1 MEHTLKITKVI
12 AGGKGLGTLA
22 DGMVMMVGGVLPGE
36 TVTARE
42 TKAHRGHKEGALVRI
57 VEVAPERVAPP
68 CPHYGLCGGCDL
80 QHAAYPAQLAIKGQI
95 LRESLLRARLTLPE
109 NQLGPAL
116 PSPAAFHYRHR
127 VRLHLDQSGQL
138 GFHQNGSNA
147 VVPIRRCLLAT
158 EPINRV
164 MAALTDGDWPERLK
178 DQVAAIELIH
188 SPADDRVILVL
199 QPRSSAPIHPTP
211 PTAGLL
217 AQIADLAPLADSV
230 FLQTEQPGRRRADDS
245 AESTQAAES
254 ATLAQDFTV
263 RGHAYQLR
271 WDHRCF
277 FQVNALQNPRMIE
290 MALALLSPHAKPYTA
305 LDLFCGMGNFS
316 IPLGLCGAQVT
327 GVEHNRM
334 SIHWAERNGSAAG
347 LATARFIAAGVEQ
360 QLKALVERKARFD
373 CILLDPPRQGLGK
386 AAALLPQLAP
396 ERIVSI
402 SCDPATHARDLALI
416 TQAGYRLTRI
426 SAVDMF
432 PQTHHIE
439 SVALLERN

>member
-36 TVTARE
+36 TVVAVE
-42 TKAHRGHKEGALVRI
+42 TRVHRGHKEGDLARI
-57 VEVAPERVAPP
+57 VEASPERVVPP
-68 CPHYGLCGGCDL
+68 CPHYGTCGGCDL

-95 LRESLLRARLTLPE
+95 LRESLLRARLDLPE
-109 NQLGPAL
+109 DQPGPAL
-116 PSPAAFHYRHR
+116 DSPNALHYRHR
-127 VRLHLDQSGQL
+127 VRLHLDQSGRL
-138 GFHQNGSNA
+138 GFHQSGSNA
-147 VVPIRRCLLAT
+147 VVPIQRCLLAT
-158 EPINRV
+158 EPINRTLAGLV
-164 MAALTDGDWPERLK
+164 EGGWPERLSE
-178 DQVAAIELIH
+178 QIAAVELIH

-199 QPRSSAPIHPTP
+199 QPRLPHPSEGRP
-211 PTAGLL
+211 AALVNQISRAG
-217 AQIADLAPLADSV
+217 LADSV

-245 AESTQAAES
+245 AASAES
-254 ATLAQDFTV
+254 AVLAQDFVV

-290 MALALLSPHAKPYTA
+290 LALDLPAPRTIPGAA
-305 LDLFCGMGNFS
+305 LDLFSGMGNFS
-316 IPLGLCGAQVT
+316 IPLGLCGAQIT
-327 GVEHNRM
+327 GVEHNRVGVG
-334 SIHWAERNGSAAG
+334 WAERNSRAAG
-347 LATARFIAAGVEQ
+347 LAAARFIAAGVEQ

-386 AAALLPQLAP
+386 AAVLLTKLAP

-416 TQAGYRLTRI
+416 TGAGYRLTRVG
-426 SAVDMF
+426 AVDMF

>member
-22 DGMVMMVGGVLPGE
+22 DGMVMMVGGVLAGE
-36 TVTARE
+36 TVIAIE
-42 TKAHRGHKEGALVRI
+42 TKVHRGHKEGNLVGI
-57 VEVAPERVAPP
+57 VEAAPERVVPP

-95 LRESLLRARLTLPE
+95 LRESLLRARLDLPGD
-109 NQLGPAL
+109 QPGPAL
-116 PSPAAFHYRHR
+116 ASPTALHYRHR

-138 GFHQNGSNA
+138 GFHRSGSNA
-147 VVPIRRCLLAT
+147 VVPIQRCLLAT
-158 EPINRV
+158 EPINRTLAGLV
-164 MAALTDGDWPERLK
+164 EGGWPERLSE
-178 DQVAAIELIH
+178 QIAAVELIH
-188 SPADDRVILVL
+188 SPADDRVILAL
-199 QPRSSAPIHPTP
+199 QPRLSHPL
-211 PTAGLL
+211 TAAQAADLL
-217 AQIADLAPLADSV
+217 NRLSRADLADRV

-245 AESTQAAES
+245 AASADSAA
-254 ATLAQDFTV
+254 LAQDFV
-263 RGHAYQLR
+263 VQGHAYRLR

-290 MALALLSPHAKPYTA
+290 LALGPLFPRTKPCAA
-305 LDLFCGMGNFS
+305 LDLFSGMGNFS
-316 IPLGLCGAQVT
+316 VPLGLCGAQVT
-327 GVEHNRM
+327 GVEHNRAGV
-334 SIHWAERNGSAAG
+334 SWAERNSRAAG

-360 QLKALVERKARFD
+360 QLNVLVERKARFD
-373 CILLDPPRQGLGK
+373 CVLLDPPRQGLGK
-386 AAALLPQLAP
+386 AAVLLSKLAP

-402 SCDPATHARDLALI
+402 SCDPATHARDLALL
-416 TQAGYRLTRI
+416 TGAGYRLTRV

>member
-36 TVTARE
+36 TVVAVE
-42 TKAHRGHKEGALVRI
+42 TRVHRGHKEGDLARI
-57 VEVAPERVAPP
+57 VEASPERVVPP
-68 CPHYGLCGGCDL
+68 CPHYGTCGGCDL

-95 LRESLLRARLTLPE
+95 LRESLLRARLDLPE
-109 NQLGPAL
+109 DQPGPAL
-116 PSPAAFHYRHR
+116 DSPNALHYRHR
-127 VRLHLDQSGQL
+127 VRLHLDQSGRL
-138 GFHQNGSNA
+138 GFHQSGSNA
-147 VVPIRRCLLAT
+147 VVPIQRCLLAT
-158 EPINRV
+158 EPINRTLAGLV
-164 MAALTDGDWPERLK
+164 EGGWPERLSE
-178 DQVAAIELIH
+178 QIAAVELIH

-199 QPRSSAPIHPTP
+199 QPRLPHPSEGRP
-211 PTAGLL
+211 AALVNQISRAG
-217 AQIADLAPLADSV
+217 LADSV

-245 AESTQAAES
+245 AASAES
-254 ATLAQDFTV
+254 AVLAQDFVV

-290 MALALLSPHAKPYTA
+290 LALDLPAPRTIPGAA
-305 LDLFCGMGNFS
+305 LDLFSGMGNFS
-316 IPLGLCGAQVT
+316 IPLGLCGAQIT
-327 GVEHNRM
+327 GVEHNRVGVG
-334 SIHWAERNGSAAG
+334 WAERNSRAAG

-360 QLKALVERKARFD
+360 QLKALVDRKARFD

-386 AAALLPQLAP
+386 AAVLLTKLAP

-416 TQAGYRLTRI
+416 TGAGYRLTRVG
-426 SAVDMF
+426 AVDMF

>member
-36 TVTARE
+36 TVVAVE
-42 TKAHRGHKEGALVRI
+42 TRVHRGHKEGDLARI
-57 VEVAPERVAPP
+57 VEASPERVVPP
-68 CPHYGLCGGCDL
+68 CPHYGTCGGCDL

-95 LRESLLRARLTLPE
+95 LRESLLRARLDLPE
-109 NQLGPAL
+109 DQPGPAL
-116 PSPAAFHYRHR
+116 DSPNSLHYRHR
-127 VRLHLDQSGQL
+127 VRLHLDQSGRL
-138 GFHQNGSNA
+138 GFHQSGSNA
-147 VVPIRRCLLAT
+147 VVPIQRCLLAT
-158 EPINRV
+158 EPINRTLAGLV
-164 MAALTDGDWPERLK
+164 EGGWPERLSE
-178 DQVAAIELIH
+178 QIAAVELIH

-199 QPRSSAPIHPTP
+199 QPRLPHPSEGRP
-211 PTAGLL
+211 AALVNQISRAG
-217 AQIADLAPLADSV
+217 LADSV

-245 AESTQAAES
+245 AASAES
-254 ATLAQDFTV
+254 AVLAQDFVV

-290 MALALLSPHAKPYTA
+290 LALDLPAPRTIPGAA
-305 LDLFCGMGNFS
+305 LDLFSGMGNSS
-316 IPLGLCGAQVT
+316 IPLGLCGAQIT
-327 GVEHNRM
+327 GVEHNRVGVG
-334 SIHWAERNGSAAG
+334 WAERNSRAAG

-386 AAALLPQLAP
+386 AAVLLTKLAP

-416 TQAGYRLTRI
+416 TGAGYRLTRVG
-426 SAVDMF
+426 AVDMF

>member
-1 MEHTLKITKVI
+1 M
-12 AGGKGLGTLA
+12 
-22 DGMVMMVGGVLPGE
+22 
-36 TVTARE
+36 
-42 TKAHRGHKEGALVRI
+42 
-57 VEVAPERVAPP
+57 
-68 CPHYGLCGGCDL
+68 CGGCDL

-95 LRESLLRARLTLPE
+95 LSESLLRARLDLPAD
-109 NQLGPAL
+109 QPGPAL

-147 VVPIRRCLLAT
+147 VVPIQRCLLAT
-158 EPINRV
+158 EPINRAL
-164 MAALTDGDWPERLK
+164 AALADVDWPERLK
-178 DQVAAIELIH
+178 EQVAAIELIN
-188 SPADDRVILVL
+188 SPADDRVVLVL
-199 QPRSSAPIHPTP
+199 QPRLPHPS
-211 PTAGLL
+211 TA
-217 AQIADLAPLADSV
+217 ARAADLVDQISRANLADSV
-230 FLQTEQPGRRRADDS
+230 FLQTEQPGRGRANGS
-245 AESTQAAES
+245 AEATQAAES

-263 RGHAYQLR
+263 QGHAYQLR

-290 MALALLSPHAKPYTA
+290 MALDLLSPHAKSCTA

-316 IPLGLCGAQVT
+316 IPLGLCGAQIT

-334 SIHWAERNGSAAG
+334 SIHWAERNGSAAS

-360 QLKALVERKARFD
+360 QLKALVEGKARFD

-426 SAVDMF
+426 SGVDMF

>member
-36 TVTARE
+36 TVVAVE
-42 TKAHRGHKEGALVRI
+42 TRVHRGHKEGDLARI
-57 VEVAPERVAPP
+57 VEASPERVVPP
-68 CPHYGLCGGCDL
+68 CPHYGTCGGCDL

-95 LRESLLRARLTLPE
+95 LRESLLRARLDLPE
-109 NQLGPAL
+109 DQPGPAL
-116 PSPAAFHYRHR
+116 DSPNALHYRHR
-127 VRLHLDQSGQL
+127 VRLHLDQSGRL
-138 GFHQNGSNA
+138 GFHQSGSNA
-147 VVPIRRCLLAT
+147 VVPIQRCLLAT
-158 EPINRV
+158 EPINRTLAGLV
-164 MAALTDGDWPERLK
+164 EGGWPERLSE
-178 DQVAAIELIH
+178 QIAAVELIH

-199 QPRSSAPIHPTP
+199 QPRLPHPSEGRP
-211 PTAGLL
+211 AALVNQISRAG
-217 AQIADLAPLADSV
+217 LADSV
-230 FLQTEQPGRRRADDS
+230 FLQTEQPGRRRAADSAAS
-245 AESTQAAES
+245 AESAV
-254 ATLAQDFTV
+254 LAQDFVV

-290 MALALLSPHAKPYTA
+290 LALDLPAPRTIPGAA
-305 LDLFCGMGNFS
+305 LDLFSGMGNFS
-316 IPLGLCGAQVT
+316 IPLGLCGAQIT
-327 GVEHNRM
+327 GVEHNRVGVG
-334 SIHWAERNGSAAG
+334 WAERNSRAAG

-386 AAALLPQLAP
+386 AAVLLTKLAP

-416 TQAGYRLTRI
+416 TGAGYRLTRVG
-426 SAVDMF
+426 AVDMF

>member
-36 TVTARE
+36 TVVAVE
-42 TKAHRGHKEGALVRI
+42 TRVHRGHKEGDLARI
-57 VEVAPERVAPP
+57 VEASPERVVPP
-68 CPHYGLCGGCDL
+68 CPHYGTCGGCDL

-95 LRESLLRARLTLPE
+95 LRESLLRARLDLPE
-109 NQLGPAL
+109 DQPGPAL
-116 PSPAAFHYRHR
+116 DSPNALHYRHR
-127 VRLHLDQSGQL
+127 VRLHLDQSGRL
-138 GFHQNGSNA
+138 GFHQSGSNA
-147 VVPIRRCLLAT
+147 VVPIQRCLLAT
-158 EPINRV
+158 EPINRTLAGLV
-164 MAALTDGDWPERLK
+164 EGGWPERLSE
-178 DQVAAIELIH
+178 QIAAVELIH

-199 QPRSSAPIHPTP
+199 QPRLPHPSEGRP
-211 PTAGLL
+211 AALVNQISRAG
-217 AQIADLAPLADSV
+217 LADSV

-245 AESTQAAES
+245 AASAES
-254 ATLAQDFTV
+254 AVLAQDFVV

-290 MALALLSPHAKPYTA
+290 LALDLPAPRTIPGAA
-305 LDLFCGMGNFS
+305 LDLFSGMGNFS
-316 IPLGLCGAQVT
+316 IPLGLCGAQIT
-327 GVEHNRM
+327 GVEHNRVGVG
-334 SIHWAERNGSAAG
+334 WAERNSRAAG

-386 AAALLPQLAP
+386 AAILLTKLAP

-416 TQAGYRLTRI
+416 TGAGYRLTRVG
-426 SAVDMF
+426 AVDMF

>member
-57 VEVAPERVAPP
+57 EETAPERVAPP
-68 CPHYGLCGGCDL
+68 CPHYGMCGGCDL

-95 LRESLLRARLTLPE
+95 LRESLLRARLTLPAD
-109 NQLGPAL
+109 QPGPAL
-116 PSPAAFHYRHR
+116 PSPEAFHYRHR

-138 GFHQNGSNA
+138 GFHQSSSNA

-164 MAALTDGDWPERLK
+164 MAGLADGDWPQRLK
-178 DQVAAIELIH
+178 EQVAAIELIH
-188 SPADDRVILVL
+188 SPADDRVVLVL
-199 QPRSSAPIHPTP
+199 QPRLPHPSTSGA
-211 PTAGLL
+211 TAELVS
-217 AQIADLAPLADSV
+217 QISRADLADSV
-230 FLQTEQPGRRRADDS
+230 FLQTEQPGRGRANGS

-263 RGHAYQLR
+263 QGHAYQLR

-290 MALALLSPHAKPYTA
+290 MALDLLSPHAKPYTA

-327 GVEHNRM
+327 GIEHNRM
-334 SIHWAERNGSAAG
+334 SIHWAERNGRAAG

>member
-42 TKAHRGHKEGALVRI
+42 TKAHRGHKEGTLVRI
-57 VEVAPERVAPP
+57 VEVSPERVAPP
-68 CPHYGLCGGCDL
+68 CPYYGMCGGCDL

-95 LRESLLRARLTLPE
+95 LRESLLRARLELPDG
-109 NQLGPAL
+109 QPGPTL
-116 PSPAAFHYRHR
+116 PSPNAFHYRHR
-127 VRLHLDQSGQL
+127 LRLHLDQSGQL

-164 MAALTDGDWPERLK
+164 MATLADGDWPQRCK

-188 SPADDRVILVL
+188 SPADDRVVLVL
-199 QPRSSAPIHPTP
+199 QPRLPHPS
-211 PTAGLL
+211 TA
-217 AQIADLAPLADSV
+217 ARAADLVSQISRADLADSV
-230 FLQTEQPGRRRADDS
+230 FLQTEQPGRGRANGS
-245 AESTQAAES
+245 AESTQAAEF

-263 RGHAYQLR
+263 QGHAYQLR

-290 MALALLSPHAKPYTA
+290 MALDLLSPHAKPCTA

-327 GVEHNRM
+327 GIEHNRM

-347 LATARFIAAGVEQ
+347 LATARFIAVGVEQ

-426 SAVDMF
+426 NAVDMF